1 VLDGGLA
8 AWPDELTTQLPTPAP
23 VDREPVPWPL
33 DRFRTADEVA
43 AGDATLL
50 DARTAARFAYG
61 DPAID
66 PRPGHIPGARSAP
79 WQDNLTADGRFR
91 APEELRAKYGTG
103 PFVAYCGSGVTACHD
118 LLALHLAGEHDL
130 ALYPGSWSQ
139 WGADRSRPAQR

>member
-1 VLDGGLA
+1 VVRD
-8 AWPDELTTQLPTPAP
+8 
-23 VDREPVPWPL
+23 PVPWPAE
-33 DRFRTADEVA
+33 RFRTADEVGDLA
-43 AGDATLL
+43 AGGATDATLL
-50 DARTAARFAYG
+50 DARTPARYAAG

-91 APEELRAKYGTG
+91 PPAELRSRYGAG

-139 WGADRSRPAQR
+139 WGADPARPTETGTRD